1 MALAED
7 VNAPDPMVSYRAG
20 HDKLVRMSFRDGRVF
35 WRDLPALLPDAEGK
49 ASHPAAV
56 LGWAA
61 NLKALIVE
69 EQADQVI
76 LAAGVSSNQ
85 AKLLRW
91 RMEQVALPLP
101 LLNDPNLA
109 DYLRDEIRRAEDTY
123 KKFQEIASKMLA
135 ETMAGKGLKTK
146 IGTEPKKKIS
156 EETLKAARTSLDAGP
171 YAATFFATIE
181 RDLPRLLKKIAAMEV
196 EAAQALWSES
206 LQKAAMATWD
216 TLRQSMGQSPSALR
230 AEARAYHG
238 DGRTK
243 GFRALH
249 SSLYSKTEIQVSQE
263 VQA

>member
-1 MALAED
+1 
-7 VNAPDPMVSYRAG
+7 
-20 HDKLVRMSFRDGRVF
+20 
-35 WRDLPALLPDAEGK
+35 
-49 ASHPAAV
+49 
-56 LGWAA
+56 
-61 NLKALIVE
+61 
-69 EQADQVI
+69 
-76 LAAGVSSNQ
+76 
-85 AKLLRW
+85 
-91 RMEQVALPLP
+91 MEQVALPLP